1 VLLLSCCRKLIHKG
15 CYNEKVRQ
23 TYDLAKKK
31 QEVINLGS
39 AFPDDRKTQKIFIEA
54 QRGKT
59 AISCPYCRGIPEL
72 LNIDEQSGSA
82 FIFPAPVSLNPG
94 VLKEK
99 ELAEARAVFEKHG
112 LSVAAEPKKRGEKAE
127 GKANRQEKSE
137 TKSVARS
144 GISKHTVGSKLGN
157 RAIVKE
163 VSEKDW
169 IFISKDEKRNKY
181 YQCKRCNKENIR

>member
-1 VLLLSCCRKLIHKG
+1 MDVCGVCLQSTNEEVLLLSCCRKLIHKG

-82 FIFPAPVSLNPG
+82 FIFPAPASTSLNPG

-112 LSVAAEPKKRGEKAE
+112 LSVAREQRKKGEKAE
-127 GKANRQEKSE
+127 
-137 TKSVARS
+137 
-144 GISKHTVGSKLGN
+144 
-157 RAIVKE
+157 VK
-163 VSEKDW
+163 V
-169 IFISKDEKRNKY
+169 
-181 YQCKRCNKENIR
+181 IR